1 MTGSVGMTV
10 SPLRSLDGTALDVAP
25 GLLGA
30 VLTTLIDGAIV
41 SVRLAEVEAY
51 EGVHDP
57 GSHAYRGRTPRNE
70 VMFGPPGHLYVY
82 RHMGLHHCVNLV
94 CGQPGTS
101 SAVLLRAGEVIR
113 GQDVA
118 FARRRAAGVCRT
130 AVDLARGPGR
140 LAVALGLVH
149 AHNGIALSAPAAA
162 GRTTP
167 GNARTTPGNG
177 RTTPGNPEAA
187 DAVHLYLPEY
197 ARPAADIA
205 TGPRVGVSGEGGDG
219 TKFPWRVW
227 LPGDPHVSAFRPGGP
242 RRVNRSGA
250 RAAGKGDRG
259 N

>member
-1 MTGSVGMTV
+1 MTV

-51 EGVHDP
+51 EGAHDP

-140 LAVALGLVH
+140 LAVALGLTH
-149 AHNGIALSAPAAA
+149 AHNGTALSEEASPKDQGHAATEP
-162 GRTTP
+162 R
-167 GNARTTPGNG
+167 
-177 RTTPGNPEAA
+177 
-187 DAVHLYLPEY
+187 VHLRLPDS
-197 ARPAADIA
+197 PAGEVA
-205 TGPRVGVSGEGGDG
+205 TGPRVGVNGPGGDG
-219 TKFPWRVW
+219 EVYPWRFW
-227 LPGDPHVSAFRPGGP
+227 LPQDPHVSAFRPGKPRTGDRVGP
-242 RRVNRSGA
+242 RPT
-250 RAAGKGDRG
+250 GKVERG